1 MSLLHTKHPIVIN
14 PDLAESIGLNE
25 AIVLQQLQYW
35 LTETGSGVE
44 HNGKRWVYNTLEQWQ
59 KQFPFWSVDTV
70 KRAFTSLQKSGVI
83 SVEKLAAKDHNQ
95 TNFYTI
101 NHDHHALMEQGKMP
115 SSSKVDSPSSEQ
127 CNLPRSEQGNLPSS
141 SSARSADVLTE
152 TTTETTTEIT
162 DKGDNAADA
171 AGLPATISADVKM
184 VFDHWVAV
192 MGKNPKRTELDDNRK
207 RLITKA
213 LKNYSVADLK
223 QAIDGC
229 AASQFHMGQNRDK
242 KKYNGLELILRNSEK
257 IEGFRDNAGP
267 HAADAHGGF
276 KPEDYDNVGYMSD
289 GAREALGL

>member
-14 PDLAESIGLNE
+14 PDLASAIGLNE

-35 LTETGSGVE
+35 IAETGAGVE

-70 KRAFTSLQKSGVI
+70 KRAFTSLQKAGVI

-101 NHDHHALMEQGKMP
+101 NHDHHALMEHGKMP
-115 SSSKVDSPSSEQ
+115 SSSSVDLPSSEQ
-127 CNLPRSEQGNLPSS
+127 CNLPSSEQGKMPSS
-141 SSARSADVLTE
+141 SRARSADVLTE
-152 TTTETTTEIT
+152 TTTETTTENT
-162 DKGDNAADA
+162 NKRYSAADA
-171 AGLPATISADVKM
+171 AGSPDKPASAAVNE
-184 VFDHWVAV
+184 VYTHWQKV
-192 MGKNPKRTELDDNRK
+192 MGKQRSKLDNNR
-207 RLITKA
+207 RGLIERA
-213 LKNYSVADLK
+213 LKNYSVDDLK

-229 AASQFHMGQNRDK
+229 AASPFHMGQNRDK

-257 IEGFRDNAGP
+257 IEGFRDNCGK
-267 HAADAHGGF
+267 HIADAHGGF
-276 KPEDYDNVGYMSD
+276 KPGDYDDVGFMSD